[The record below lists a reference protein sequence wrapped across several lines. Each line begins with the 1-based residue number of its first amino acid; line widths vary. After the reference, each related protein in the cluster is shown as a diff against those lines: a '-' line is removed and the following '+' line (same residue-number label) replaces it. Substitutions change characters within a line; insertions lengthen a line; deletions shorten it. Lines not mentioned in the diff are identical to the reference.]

1 MGKNKLSHERLTIT
15 LVYIFTEIT
24 KIKIAISI
32 ELDLSKKEKINP
44 LTRVYFYL
52 NRDYIFG

>member
-1 MGKNKLSHERLTIT
+1 MNHTT
-15 LVYIFTEIT
+15 LVYIFTKIT

-44 LTRVYFYL
+44 LTRVYFDL